1 VTTDITD
8 KSVRPLVASVW
19 LVHGL
24 YNKLLGGSPRHLAIV
39 QSVPGL
45 SGAAGERVLTMV
57 GLFEVGLALWIL
69 SGRAPLRCAATQTAA
84 LLSMNVVELT
94 FARHLQKRAGQLA
107 RCDVPLREE
116 SVEPRQALR
125 THP

>member
-1 VTTDITD
+1 MTTDITD

-45 SGAAGERVLTMV
+45 QGDTGRHVLVAV
-57 GLFEVGLALWIL
+57 GVCEVGIAAWMLTR
-69 SGRAPLRCAATQTAA
+69 RAPKPRRTNWWISGMGCGQPAAAWA
-84 LLSMNVVELT
+84 LTDSGSANPPAERSPAPHDRLGNG
-94 FARHLQKRAGQLA
+94 A
-107 RCDVPLREE
+107 
-116 SVEPRQALR
+116 
-125 THP
+125 